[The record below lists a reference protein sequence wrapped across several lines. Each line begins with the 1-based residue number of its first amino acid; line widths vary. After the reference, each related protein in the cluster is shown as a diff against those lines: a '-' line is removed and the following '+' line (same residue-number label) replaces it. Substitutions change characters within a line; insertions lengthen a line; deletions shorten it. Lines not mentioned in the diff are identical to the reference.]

1 MDYSL
6 LGLIALMVLTVVM
19 AVRHHRRTWSGRPGY
34 RYQYQR
40 VFSVGALGL
49 WLTVA
54 GVIGWDLRIV
64 HGFSRGTRWADAPI
78 WWQLVIGAA
87 LLSLAV
93 YLARRVPPFRRNTDR
108 VVTTGRR

>member
-6 LGLIALMVLTVVM
+6 LGLIALMVLTVVI

-40 VFSVGALGL
+40 VFSVTALGL

-54 GVIGWDLRIV
+54 GAIGWDLRHV
-64 HGFSRGTRWADAPI
+64 HGFVRGTRWVDAPI
-78 WWQLVIGAA
+78 WWQLGLGLA

-93 YLARRVPPFRRNTDR
+93 FLARRVTPSHGNTTR